1 MFHGVT
7 DFSGNK
13 TEQEVMQ
20 WSSRVQR
27 LVSRQP
33 CEATKLWVSGP
44 SEKMIKQDSGEVAFG
59 PSNQT
64 TTEKQIG
71 SRD

>member
-1 MFHGVT
+1 
-7 DFSGNK
+7 
-13 TEQEVMQ
+13 MQ

-27 LVSRQP
+27 LVSRQL
-33 CEATKLWVSGP
+33 CEATKLWDSGP

-71 SRD
+71 SQD